1 MVAGGIDAREPGNKK
16 NIFIMKNILLFSIG
30 LLLLS
35 SCNLRNS
42 GCTCNNHTEHTWVLR
57 NRVLHN
63 AILEYIDS
71 VPLEGEGIVSLTY
84 FHIDDST
91 VKFRIS
97 YITNSFELR
106 FRPPLLFFRVN
117 DHLVSFAIDNPDF
130 RHFAAGEVFALC
142 DNSLI
147 DIVEQEFPKQ
157 YEYVLRTGNLPFSI
171 RKEIPTVMELTFRH
185 RELIEQRIKTPE
197 WRWHDRKLSN
207 AEWRWFNVP
216 LWVPPEE
223 ARRRR

>member
-1 MVAGGIDAREPGNKK
+1 MGKTK
-16 NIFIMKNILLFSIG
+16 MKNILLFSIG

-57 NRVLHN
+57 NWALHN

-117 DHLVSFAIDNPDF
+117 EHLVSFAIDNPDF

-142 DNSLI
+142 DNSLM
-147 DIVEQEFPKQ
+147 DIVKQEFPKQ
-157 YEYVLRTGNLPFSI
+157 YEYFLRSGGNLHFSI
-171 RKEIPTVMELTFRH
+171 RKEIPTVMELTFRY
-185 RELIEQRIKTPE
+185 RELIEQRIGAPE
-197 WRWHDRKLSN
+197 WVWYERTLSN
-207 AEWRWFNVP
+207 DEWGWFNVP
-216 LWVPPEE
+216 LGIPYEE